1 MLDIE
6 GLATDTVRREVAQ
19 GPVVPEAQSIAK
31 LRLVQVEAKLHHWQG
46 SEPA

>member
-1 MLDIE
+1 MFNIE
-6 GLATDTVRREVAQ
+6 GLATNAVGRQVAQ

-31 LRLVQVEAKLHHWQG
+31 FGLVQVEAKFHHWQG